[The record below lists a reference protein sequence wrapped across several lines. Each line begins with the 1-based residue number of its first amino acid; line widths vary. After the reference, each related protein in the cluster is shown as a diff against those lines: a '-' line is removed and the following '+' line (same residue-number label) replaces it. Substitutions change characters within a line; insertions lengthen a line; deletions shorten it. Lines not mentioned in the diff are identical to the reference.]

1 MVRSAVEVFFEI
13 SFSYS
18 TGKMKEV
25 KVTRPLIDQLL
36 SKCLGRNARQCE
48 EQKKNIDKT
57 RDINRRYNTNMACIL
72 NK

>member
-18 TGKMKEV
+18 TGEMKEF

-36 SKCLGRNARQCE
+36 SKCLGRNARQFE
-48 EQKKNIDKT
+48 EQKENIDKT
-57 RDINRRYNTNMACIL
+57 RGINRRCNTNMACIL
-72 NK
+72 NN